1 MLENVGAKVEP
12 TAKQVMKHFGQAKD
26 YFVDEIIPTAKK
38 VGKAIG
44 PGIAEGAKNMFNIM
58 DKGFKYIIK
67 PSIRILKEFTDENP
81 VAMKQVGKWAT
92 YGIGGLLG
100 FKLVGKPLLGVSK
113 GILGI
118 IGKLEK
124 LGNTAQRE
132 AFKTRKALEDVD
144 SAAQKA
150 SAPTHTTASPNIQ
163 ESLPVGSVGKIGKGT
178 KLFGGVRRF
187 AKSVPLLSYISA
199 GLTLTQINKNNK
211 FEKIGDS
218 LGSIVGGALGAKA
231 ATLAGAK
238 LGAVAGTTFGPIG
251 TVIGGILGTTAG
263 SILEVNLERNCKK
276 NGPISLKN

>member
-1 MLENVGAKVEP
+1 M
-12 TAKQVMKHFGQAKD
+12 
-26 YFVDEIIPTAKK
+26 
-38 VGKAIG
+38 
-44 PGIAEGAKNMFNIM
+44 
-58 DKGFKYIIK
+58 
-67 PSIRILKEFTDENP
+67 
-81 VAMKQVGKWAT
+81 
-92 YGIGGLLG
+92 
-100 FKLVGKPLLGVSK
+100 
-113 GILGI
+113 
-118 IGKLEK
+118 
-124 LGNTAQRE
+124 
-132 AFKTRKALEDVD
+132 
-144 SAAQKA
+144 
-150 SAPTHTTASPNIQ
+150 
-163 ESLPVGSVGKIGKGT
+163 
-178 KLFGGVRRF
+178 RRF